1 MPGLWSRQAGWG
13 FVGKSGEN
21 EAGAR
26 ERGTVIEERHAAAAG
41 SFDPLLYG
49 SYERALDA
57 KGRFNVPFRFR
68 KKDLGKEEEPPRF
81 MITEDSHG
89 VVSLMTVQKYEEMIQ
104 SVLAAGSGS
113 SQRQHLRWLASHS
126 QELPMDSQGRVAV
139 PQKYLDRIGAG
150 KRILVLGM
158 GKRMELWE
166 PGRYAFQQE
175 NSGKPSEEFFDVFY
189 RF

>member
-1 MPGLWSRQAGWG
+1 MVA
-13 FVGKSGEN
+13 VN
-21 EAGAR
+21 EDR
-26 ERGTVIEERHAAAAG
+26 RTAATLSAE
-41 SFDPLLYG
+41 PLLYG

-89 VVSLMTVQKYEEMIQ
+89 VVSLMTVERYEEMLQ
-104 SVLAAGSGS
+104 GALAAGSGRA
-113 SQRQHLRWLASHS
+113 QLQFLRWLATHS
-126 QELPMDSQGRVAV
+126 QEVPMDSQGRVAV
-139 PQKYLDRIGAG
+139 PQKYLERIGTG

-166 PGRYAFQQE
+166 PDRHAAQQDAT
-175 NSGKPSEEFFDVFY
+175 GKPPEDFFEVFY

>member
-1 MPGLWSRQAGWG
+1 
-13 FVGKSGEN
+13 VN
-21 EAGAR
+21 
-26 ERGTVIEERHAAAAG
+26 EERQAAAAG
-41 SFDPLLYG
+41 PTEPLLYG

-89 VVSLMTVQKYEEMIQ
+89 VVSLMTVARYEEM
-104 SVLAAGSGS
+104 LARALEAGSGRA
-113 SQRQHLRWLASHS
+113 QMQFLRWLATHS
-126 QELPMDSQGRVAV
+126 QEVPMDSQGRVAV
-139 PQKYLDRIGAG
+139 PQKYLDRIGGG

-158 GKRMELWE
+158 GRRMELWDPQRHLALE
-166 PGRYAFQQE
+166 DAGG
-175 NSGKPSEEFFDVFY
+175 SPSEEFFEVFY